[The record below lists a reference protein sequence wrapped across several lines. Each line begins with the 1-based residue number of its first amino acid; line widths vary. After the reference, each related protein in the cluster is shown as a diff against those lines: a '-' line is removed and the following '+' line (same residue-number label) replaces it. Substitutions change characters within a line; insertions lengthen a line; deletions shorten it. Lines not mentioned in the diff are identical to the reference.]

1 MSDKGEKITVGDALL
16 HEYKAVKLEK
26 EKGATIYGLSSEPID
41 KLIERLERQLKDLG
55 YVDFSKT
62 S

>member
-26 EKGATIYGLSSEPID
+26 EKGATVYGLFNEPID
-41 KLIERLERQLKDLG
+41 ELLERLERQLKDLG
-55 YVDFSKT
+55 YD
-62 S
+62 

>member
-26 EKGATIYGLSSEPID
+26 EKGATVYGLFSEPID
-41 KLIERLERQLKDLG
+41 KLLERLERQLKDLG
-55 YVDFSKT
+55 VYEKV
-62 S
+62 

>member
-26 EKGATIYGLSSEPID
+26 EKGATVYGLFNEPID
-41 KLIERLERQLKDLG
+41 ELLERLQRQLKDLG
-55 YVDFSKT
+55 VYEKV
-62 S
+62 

>member
-26 EKGATIYGLSSEPID
+26 EKSATVYGLFSEPID
-41 KLIERLERQLKDLG
+41 KLMERLERQLKDLG
-55 YVDFSKT
+55 VWDI
-62 S
+62 